1 MLDLIP
7 IIFASIGLACFPAA
21 WLAMRRELRTRPV
34 YVPRHR
40 AIDGPST
47 MQRVAEAR
55 HRAALAA
62 EVQAGEL
69 LAGLADRGGDQGELS
84 RPGRGVAAYR
94 QLRTAELDTPTAETF
109 YALVGHSL
117 RPRSPWGTP
126 LDDDSW
132 EIPEGVELTAIAGGT
147 R

>member
-7 IIFASIGLACFPAA
+7 IIYAGVGLAGVLGA
-21 WLAMRRELRTRPV
+21 LLVMSRELRARPV

-55 HRAALAA
+55 HRAAEA
-62 EVQAGEL
+62 QAGEL
-69 LAGLADRGGDQGELS
+69 LAGLGDRGGDQAELS
-84 RPGRGVAAYR
+84 RRGRGVAAYR
-94 QLRTAELDTPTAETF
+94 QLQTAELDTSTSERF

-126 LDDDSW
+126 FDDDSW
-132 EIPEGVELTAIAGGT
+132 EIPELTAIAGGT

>member
-7 IIFASIGLACFPAA
+7 IMFASIGLACFPAA
-21 WLAMRRELRTRPV
+21 WLAMRRELRARPV

-47 MQRVAEAR
+47 MQRVAET
-55 HRAALAA
+55 
-62 EVQAGEL
+62 QAGEL
-69 LAGLADRGGDQGELS
+69 LAGLADRGGDQVELS

-94 QLRTAELDTPTAETF
+94 QLQTAELDTSTAERF

-132 EIPEGVELTAIAGGT
+132 EIPDGVELTAIAGGT